1 MSMLTKNAASV
12 QSNRGLWGKN
22 LAIQPASCRHPQVQK
37 QLKRLLWW
45 ACILPLN
52 WCKKSESTA
61 WFCWLP
67 SYSCRNIVANRPSRL
82 AFLCN
87 YIAFMVGVAILQKA
101 ATAPFQ
107 RLTSSGIGSEDSEE
121 RIWGP
126 SSRVRTSKKEP
137 ILMGFDMPSGN
148 QILFLAG
155 KSTILFNQVTID
167 MLKCIYIY
175 NIYIYMRVWIY
186 IYIHTYVYI
195 YIYFFSHCQLW
206 VPDRGPT
213 NPLEQC
219 LKPIPCHSMKSE
231 QRRSHFM
238 DNDNQ
243 LILNSIPS
251 GKLT

>member
-137 ILMGFDMPSGN
+137 MLMGFQWDLICPLV
-148 QILFLAG
+148 IKYCFLLENPPFC
-155 KSTILFNQVTID
+155 SITLPLTCWNV
-167 MLKCIYIY
+167 YIY
-175 NIYIYMRVWIY
+175 NIYICVYGY

-195 YIYFFSHCQLW
+195 YIYF
-206 VPDRGPT
+206 
-213 NPLEQC
+213 
-219 LKPIPCHSMKSE
+219 PIASFECRTEDQQTHLSSV
-231 QRRSHFM
+231 
-238 DNDNQ
+238 
-243 LILNSIPS
+243 
-251 GKLT
+251 